1 MEIIVSDEADN
12 DLMLIFSYIHQ
23 QSPQAAESI
32 AGEVDRCFQ
41 NMSSFPFSGSARPDL
56 GRDIRSVLVP
66 PYVIFYAVRS
76 NHITILRVLH
86 GSRNIEAEFRR

>member
-1 MEIIVSDEADN
+1 VKVIVSAAADN
-12 DLMLIFSYIHQ
+12 DLMLIFSYLHQ
-23 QSPQAAESI
+23 QSPQVAESI

-41 NMSSFPFSGSARPDL
+41 NMSSFPLSGSSRPEL
-56 GRDIRSVLVP
+56 GQDIRSVLVR

-76 NHITILRVLH
+76 DHITVLRVLH

>member
-1 MEIIVSDEADN
+1 MRIIVSAAADN
-12 DLMLIFSYIHQ
+12 DLMSICSYLHQ

-32 AGEVDRCFQ
+32 AGAVDRCFQ
-41 NMSSFPFSGSARPDL
+41 NMSSFPFSGSSRPEL
-56 GRDIRSVLVP
+56 GQDVRSVLVL

-76 NHITILRVLH
+76 DQITVLRVLH